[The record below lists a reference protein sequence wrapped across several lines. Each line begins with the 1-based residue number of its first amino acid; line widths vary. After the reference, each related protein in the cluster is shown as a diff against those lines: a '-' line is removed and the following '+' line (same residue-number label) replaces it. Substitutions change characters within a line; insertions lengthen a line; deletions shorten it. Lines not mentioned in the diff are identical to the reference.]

1 MDPTIIAAII
11 GAIATIAAVFIGW
24 ILHLKKE
31 RLTSD
36 SESQPSVAAEQN
48 VETEAKKYVRRYL
61 DYPSHYRFIWSL
73 PKLRRVVHENA
84 QEGWDTG
91 ITADMREA
99 SYDVINFLEYSWL
112 RLAQFYPEDHWGGK
126 DAEAY
131 ISNFIQD
138 RFTFHWSKHEPDGP
152 GTGGTIVGVLA
163 GSDVIRDLESLIVE
177 TVSALFLHKDD
188 FDFGKWNKE
197 WHFMAE

>member
-1 MDPTIIAAII
+1 
-11 GAIATIAAVFIGW
+11 
-24 ILHLKKE
+24 
-31 RLTSD
+31 
-36 SESQPSVAAEQN
+36 
-48 VETEAKKYVRRYL
+48 
-61 DYPSHYRFIWSL
+61 
-73 PKLRRVVHENA
+73 
-84 QEGWDTG
+84 
-91 ITADMREA
+91 MREA